1 MHSNHE
7 SSLMCT
13 RYYSYFTIKHIAV
26 ILVHLVYNSNA
37 VWLQVNFSR
46 IGTQCLG
53 EEHQRVIKQQKEALA
68 QLRAKL
74 KQLEEAKPPGL
85 VV

>member
-1 MHSNHE
+1 ML
-7 SSLMCT
+7 LMGFVICVG
-13 RYYSYFTIKHIAV
+13 YFC
-26 ILVHLVYNSNA
+26 
-37 VWLQVNFSR
+37 LQINFSR

-74 KQLEEAKPPGL
+74 KQLEEAKPPG
-85 VV
+85 

>member
-1 MHSNHE
+1 MGFVI
-7 SSLMCT
+7 CVG
-13 RYYSYFTIKHIAV
+13 YFC
-26 ILVHLVYNSNA
+26 
-37 VWLQVNFSR
+37 LQINFSR

-74 KQLEEAKPPGL
+74 KQLEEAKPPG
-85 VV
+85 